1 MRHLRYILLFAVICS
16 LGTVKVNAQINTDQV
31 MRIGQNSLYLEDYV
45 LAIQYF
51 NKVIEAKPYLA
62 QPYFYR
68 AIAKISLDDFRG
80 AEEDASTAIRLN
92 PFITNA
98 YEVRG
103 VARHNMGRTKE
114 AIEDYTVALEQLP
127 ESRGILLNKALAE
140 EDIKD
145 YDSSEATF
153 ATLLR
158 YYPRY
163 DNGYVGRARL
173 YLEKGDTVAALADV
187 EKALQINKNNT
198 NAYVI
203 RADVAINSEKNYDNA
218 LSDMDEA
225 IKLQPQFAGF
235 FVNRAFLRYNLD
247 DYFGAMAD
255 FDYAIQL
262 DPLNLAALFNRGLLR
277 SEVQDYNKAIDDFS
291 QVLQI
296 DPDNYKALYN
306 RALLYRDIGAY
317 DKSIEDVNRVISAYP
332 SFAGAYFL
340 RCENYRNMG
349 NLRMAEKD
357 YNKSLALS
365 KSAVPVD
372 GDENAD
378 SDHSKPAESQDDVA
392 NRFKSLLTIDNN
404 ANAKEEYQTQGIKG
418 RVQDRKMQVEIEPM
432 FTLSYYMLTNEL
444 KRSPDYIKEVEDINA
459 TRQLRF
465 VLMVTNHEPQLSD
478 EEQIAKHFA
487 SIEYYNSYL
496 ETHKPRAID
505 YFGRAMDYY
514 TLHDYAHAIEDLNR
528 AIELTPNLAMAYFLR
543 ANSRLKMMKLEE
555 VNSAGPQDNAG
566 KPINIPGFSTQL
578 AKAQTA
584 EIMADFDKVIELDPR
599 SAFAYYNKGNLL
611 VEAGDLTSAIS
622 AYTKAIELK
631 PDFGEAYYNRGYLY
645 LRLGNKEAGVTNLSK
660 AGELGI
666 VPSYNLLKRMAL

>member
-1 MRHLRYILLFAVICS
+1 MKRLKYILIFALLCS
-16 LGTVKVNAQINTDQV
+16 LAKGNAFAQINTSQV

-68 AIAKISLDDFRG
+68 AIAKISLDDYRG
-80 AEEDASTAIRLN
+80 AEEDASTAIELN

-103 VARHNMGRTKE
+103 VARQNLGRTQE
-114 AIEDYTVALEQLP
+114 AIDDYSVALEQLP

-140 EDIKD
+140 EELKA
-145 YDSSEATF
+145 YDAAEATYT
-153 ATLLR
+153 TLLR
-158 YYPRY
+158 HYPRY

-173 YLEKGDTVAALADV
+173 YMAKGDTVAALADV

-203 RADVAINSEKNYDNA
+203 RADVAINSERNFENA
-218 LSDMDEA
+218 LADMDEA
-225 IKLQPQFAGF
+225 IKLQPQYAGF

-255 FDYAIQL
+255 YDYAIQL
-262 DPLNLAALFNRGLLR
+262 DPVNLPALFNRGLLR
-277 SEVQDYNKAIDDFS
+277 SEVQDNNKAIDDFT

-306 RALLYRDIGAY
+306 RAVLFKEIGAY
-317 DKSIEDVNRVISAYP
+317 QNSIDDINKVIAAYP

-340 RCENYRNMG
+340 RCEDYRAMG
-349 NLRMAEKD
+349 NMRQAEKD

-365 KSAVPVD
+365 KNAADAS
-372 GDENAD
+372 DEE
-378 SDHSKPAESQDDVA
+378 SDDNESPEMSQKDVA

-404 ANAKEEYQTQGIKG
+404 AQVKEEYQTEGIKG
-418 RVQDRKMQVEIEPM
+418 RVQDRKIQVEVEPM
-432 FTLSYYMLTNEL
+432 FSLSYYLLTTEI
-444 KRSPDYIKEVEDINA
+444 KRNPYYIKDIDDINS

-465 VLMVTNHEPQLSD
+465 ILLVTNHEPQLSD

-496 ETHKPRAID
+496 QTHSPRAID

-514 TLHDYAHAIEDLNR
+514 TLHDYAHAITDLDR
-528 AIELTPNLAMAYFLR
+528 AIELTPDFTMAYFLR
-543 ANSRLKMMKLEE
+543 ANARIKQMQLDDMQSEGGEPNKAPAL
-555 VNSAGPQDNAG
+555 
-566 KPINIPGFSTQL
+566 PGLDSQM
-578 AKAQTA
+578 AKAQMA
-584 EIMADFDKVIELDPR
+584 EIMADFDKVIELDPK
-599 SAFAYYNKGNLL
+599 SAFAYYNKGNML
-611 VEAGDLTSAIS
+611 VEAGDLTSALS
-622 AYTKAIELK
+622 AYSKAIDLK

-645 LRLGNKEAGVTNLSK
+645 MRLGNKDAGVENLSK

-666 VPSYNLLKRMAL
+666 VPSYNLLKRMTR

>member
-1 MRHLRYILLFAVICS
+1 MKRLKYILILTLLCS
-16 LGTVKVNAQINTDQV
+16 LVKGSAFAQINTEQV

-68 AIAKISLDDFRG
+68 AIAKISLDDYRG
-80 AEEDASTAIRLN
+80 AEDDASTAIRLN
-92 PFITNA
+92 PFIINA

-103 VARHNMGRTKE
+103 VARQNLGRTQE
-114 AIEDYTVALEQLP
+114 AIDDYSVALEQLP

-140 EDIKD
+140 EELKD
-145 YDSSEATF
+145 YDNAEATY

-173 YLEKGDTVAALADV
+173 LMEKGDTVAALADV
-187 EKALQINKNNT
+187 EKALSINKNNT
-198 NAYVI
+198 NAYII
-203 RADVAINSEKNYDNA
+203 RADVAINSERNYENA
-218 LSDMDEA
+218 LADMDEA
-225 IKLQPQFAGF
+225 IKLQPQYAGF

-255 FDYAIQL
+255 YDYAIQL
-262 DPLNLAALFNRGLLR
+262 DPVNQAALFNRGLLR
-277 SEVQDYNKAIDDFS
+277 SEVHDNNKAIDDFT
-291 QVLQI
+291 QVLQL
-296 DPDNYKALYN
+296 DPNNYKALYN
-306 RALLYRDIGAY
+306 RALLYHEIGAY
-317 DKSIEDVNRVISAYP
+317 ESSINDINKVIAAYP

-340 RCENYRNMG
+340 RCEDYRAMG
-349 NLRMAEKD
+349 NMRQAERD

-365 KSAVPVD
+365 KSATYD
-372 GDENAD
+372 DESESAD
-378 SDHSKPAESQDDVA
+378 SDSEPTQEDVA

-404 ANAKEEYQTQGIKG
+404 AQVKEEYQTAGIKG
-418 RVQDRKMQVEIEPM
+418 RVQDRKIQVEIEPV
-432 FTLSYYMLTNEL
+432 FTLSYYLLTNEI
-444 KRSPDYIKEVEDINA
+444 KRNPYYIKDIDDINA

-465 VLMVTNHEPQLSD
+465 IVMVTNHEPQISD

-496 ETHKPRAID
+496 QTHKPRAID

-514 TLHDYAHAIEDLNR
+514 TLHDYAHAIADLGY
-528 AIELTPNLAMAYFLR
+528 ALELKPDFAMAYFLR
-543 ANSRLKMMKLEE
+543 ANARIKQMQLDGLQTDG
-555 VNSAGPQDNAG
+555 NDSAKGVS
-566 KPINIPGFSTQL
+566 IPGFDTQMTK
-578 AKAQTA
+578 AKMA
-584 EIMADFDKVIELDPR
+584 EIMDDSDKVIELDPR

-611 VEAGDLTSAIS
+611 VEAGDLTSALS
-622 AYTKAIELK
+622 AYSKAIELK
-631 PDFGEAYYNRGYLY
+631 PDLGEAYYNRGYLY
-645 LRLGNKEAGVTNLSK
+645 MRLGNKDAGVENLSK

-666 VPSYNLLKRMAL
+666 VPSYNLLKRMTR

>member
-1 MRHLRYILLFAVICS
+1 MKRLKYILILALLCS
-16 LGTVKVNAQINTDQV
+16 LARGNAFAQINTEQV

-68 AIAKISLDDFRG
+68 AIAKISLDDYRG
-80 AEEDASTAIRLN
+80 AEDDASTAIRLN

-103 VARHNMGRTKE
+103 VARQNLGRTKE
-114 AIEDYTVALEQLP
+114 AIDDYSVALEQLP

-140 EDIKD
+140 EELND
-145 YDSSEATF
+145 YESAEATY
-153 ATLLR
+153 ATLLK

-173 YLEKGDTVAALADV
+173 YMEKGDTVAALADV
-187 EKALQINKNNT
+187 EKALSINKNNT
-198 NAYVI
+198 NAYII
-203 RADVAINSEKNYDNA
+203 RADVAINSERNFENA
-218 LSDMDEA
+218 LADMDEA
-225 IKLQPQFAGF
+225 IKLQPQYAGF

-255 FDYAIQL
+255 YDYAIQL
-262 DPLNLAALFNRGLLR
+262 DPINQAALFNRGLLR
-277 SEVQDYNKAIDDFS
+277 SEVHDNNKAIDDFT
-291 QVLQI
+291 QVLQL
-296 DPDNYKALYN
+296 DPNNYKALYN
-306 RALLYRDIGAY
+306 RALLYHEIGDYENSINDIN
-317 DKSIEDVNRVISAYP
+317 KVIATYP

-340 RCENYRNMG
+340 RCEDYRATGNM
-349 NLRMAEKD
+349 RQAERD

-365 KSAVPVD
+365 KAATASD
-372 GDENAD
+372 DSED
-378 SDHSKPAESQDDVA
+378 SDATPETTQEDVA

-404 ANAKEEYQTQGIKG
+404 AQVKEEYQTAGIKG
-418 RVQDRKMQVEIEPM
+418 RVQDRKIQVEIEPA
-432 FTLSYYMLTNEL
+432 FTLSYYLLTNEI
-444 KRSPDYIKEVEDINA
+444 KRNPYYIKEIDDINA

-465 VLMVTNHEPQLSD
+465 IVMVTNREPQISD

-496 ETHKPRAID
+496 QTHKPRAID

-514 TLHDYAHAIEDLNR
+514 TLHDYAHAIADLGL
-528 AIELTPNLAMAYFLR
+528 ALEAKPDFAMAYFLR
-543 ANSRLKMMKLEE
+543 ANARIKQMQLDGMQTDG
-555 VNSAGPQDNAG
+555 NDSAKGMT
-566 KPINIPGFSTQL
+566 IPGFDSQMTK
-578 AKAQTA
+578 AKMA
-584 EIMADFDKVIELDPR
+584 EIMDDLDKVIELDPR

-611 VEAGDLTSAIS
+611 VEAGDLTSALS
-622 AYTKAIELK
+622 AYSKAIELK
-631 PDFGEAYYNRGYLY
+631 PDLGEAYYNRGYLY
-645 LRLGNKEAGVTNLSK
+645 MRLGNKDAGVENLSK

-666 VPSYNLLKRMAL
+666 VPSYNLLKRMSR